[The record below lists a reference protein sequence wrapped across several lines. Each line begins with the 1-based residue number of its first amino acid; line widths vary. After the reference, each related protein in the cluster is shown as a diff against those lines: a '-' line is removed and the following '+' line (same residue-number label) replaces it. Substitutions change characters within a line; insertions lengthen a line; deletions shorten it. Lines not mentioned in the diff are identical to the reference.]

1 MFCQQCGS
9 QIPDDSKFCTSCGAP
24 TPITKSA
31 DFAAEPV
38 TPPAERVAQTQAI
51 PTPVPVYPQENMAQ
65 PQNYAQPDP
74 AYQQPAYNAGA
85 MQAQPQKKK
94 WHTRWPSSIGT
105 MAIISLVFY
114 LGALVPLF
122 LYFRADSY
130 MPITGFLSA
139 YRIIEILLAIAIPVL
154 FFTHTKKLAFL
165 TAIPMVISLILFAV
179 DTFSAIRYMDSVSLG
194 QNVVLFGFEFILV
207 ILYVIQMSARPR
219 SAALPIIYLIFS
231 ILELLLLAVFV
242 IMAVAESY
250 APDMY
255 IVYRLVHFVSS
266 IFLTVAYCIAMF
278 SSRKR

>member
-9 QIPDDSKFCTSCGAP
+9 EIPDDSKFCTSCGAP
-24 TPITKSA
+24 TPIAKSA

-38 TPPAERVAQTQAI
+38 TPPAEKIAETQAI
-51 PTPVPVYPQENMAQ
+51 PTPIPVYPQENMAQ
-65 PQNYAQPDP
+65 PQGYAQPAP
-74 AYQQPAYNAGA
+74 AYQQPVYNTGA

-114 LGALVPLF
+114 LGALVPLY
-122 LYFRADSY
+122 LYFHEETY
-130 MPITGFLSA
+130 MPILGFFGV
-139 YRIIEILLAIAIPVL
+139 YRIIEILLAIAVPVL

-179 DTFSAIRYMDSVSLG
+179 DTFSALRYMDSLSLG
-194 QNVVLFGFEFILV
+194 QNVVLLGFEFILV
-207 ILYVIQMSARPR
+207 ILYVIQMSVRPR
-219 SAALPIIYLIFS
+219 SAAMPIIYLIFS
-231 ILELLLLAVFV
+231 ILELLVLAVFV
-242 IMAVAESY
+242 IIAVTEYY

-255 IVYRLVHFVSS
+255 IVYRIVNYISS

>member
-1 MFCQQCGS
+1 MFCQQCGKE
-9 QIPDDSKFCTSCGAP
+9 IPNDSKFCTNCGAP
-24 TPITKSA
+24 APVAGNAGFETGSINMPQDKI
-31 DFAAEPV
+31 AE
-38 TPPAERVAQTQAI
+38 TQAI
-51 PTPVPVYPQENMAQ
+51 PVPA
-65 PQNYAQPDP
+65 P
-74 AYQQPAYNAGA
+74 AYQQPAPAYQQPTYNAGA
-85 MQAQPQKKK
+85 IQAQPQKKK

-179 DTFSAIRYMDSVSLG
+179 DTFSVMRYMDSVSLG
-194 QNVVLFGFEFILV
+194 QNIVLLGFEFILV
-207 ILYVIQMSARPR
+207 ILYVIQMSVRPR
-219 SAALPIIYLIFS
+219 SAAMPIIYLIFS

-242 IMAVAESY
+242 IISIAESY

-255 IVYRLVHFVSS
+255 IVYRLVNFVSS